1 MGLKKVL
8 KKVKKVAKKVAPIAG
23 SAIGYAYGGPAGAS
37 IGGSIGGAIKGGAKG
52 ALKGGALGGL
62 GGLAY
67 QGMTGGGFPGLPPV
81 TIDESGAYGG
91 NRVRWPWQ
99 TPDFNPNA
107 QSVGDARPFWNGS
120 TNVTPDVNIGYDDAW
135 PMPDSGGGGTY
146 GGFPMPSPDIN
157 VPNQGQYPPMPT
169 GGSTGTGVA
178 GAAGAS
184 AAAQWAA
191 KQYKKLTG
199 QDIDP
204 ATIDMLG
211 KGVGI
216 AGGVYSANKQA
227 DQTQQLNDQMI
238 SMANQDRTDRLPYLN
253 QSTNWLTN
261 PADFWSGSAGQELA
275 RQTGRVIGGARGEN
289 LFDSQ
294 TGQSLV
300 MQSLAPMWLNAVTQT
315 ANLGLKNTSPLSEL
329 SNIGM
334 ANVKAQG
341 APGAVLGAG
350 VQDIFNPAGS
360 LALGNNND
368 LLRRLLMG
376 KSGGSTSALS

>member
-8 KKVKKVAKKVAPIAG
+8 KKVKKVAKKVAGPIGAV
-23 SAIGYAYGGPAGAS
+23 AGAATGIPYGS
-37 IGGSIGGAIKGGAKG
+37 IIGGTIGG
-52 ALKGGALGGL
+52 ALKGKPIQGALS
-62 GGLAY
+62 GLAY
-67 QGMTGGGFPGLPPV
+67 QGMTGQIPTGP
-81 TIDESGAYGG
+81 
-91 NRVRWPWQ
+91 
-99 TPDFNPNA
+99 TPTH
-107 QSVGDARPFWNGS
+107 SDARPFWNGS

-146 GGFPMPSPDIN
+146 GGFPMPPPDIN
-157 VPNQGQYPPMPT
+157 VPNQGQYPPIPDS
-169 GGSTGTGVA
+169 GRGAGV
-178 GAAGAS
+178 AGAS

-204 ATIDMLG
+204 SIIDMLG

-315 ANLGLKNTSPLSEL
+315 ANLGLKNTSPLSEEL

-376 KSGGSTSALS
+376 QSGGSTSALA